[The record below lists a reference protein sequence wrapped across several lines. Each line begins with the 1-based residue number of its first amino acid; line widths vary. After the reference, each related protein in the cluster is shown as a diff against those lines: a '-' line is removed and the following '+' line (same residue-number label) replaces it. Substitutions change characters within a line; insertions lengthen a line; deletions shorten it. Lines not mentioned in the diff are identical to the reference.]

1 MKRSI
6 RALIFALAM
15 SAATGCGGSSSGA
28 PPSATQQ
35 LATVNFTVVLP
46 QPAANAARRSP
57 RYVSAATQSASII
70 VTPSG
75 GSAGAPTVVNCTTVC
90 SAQIQAP
97 VGSDTFAVTLF
108 AGQNATGAHLSTG
121 TVTQTIVLNQANTIT
136 VTLDGIVAGL
146 AVILSPNSLPDGT
159 PASVGV
165 TVNALDGAGDIIIAP
180 GVYANASGT
189 PITVTLTNSDD
200 LGATMLSQT
209 TLTAPTTG
217 ITLTYNGTTS
227 PTITITA
234 SAPGATSGSATLS
247 FTAGLGPVVLTP
259 STLNFLATGAQYAQM
274 TTASQTGFSGTFTT
288 STPPAGQPNSCSGIA
303 TIAPMSPPVF
313 SITPVGAGS
322 CYFTFTGGGGQT
334 ANLTVGVTT
343 TTVGGQ

>member
-70 VTPSG
+70 MTPNG

-90 SAQIQAP
+90 SAQIQAA

-108 AGQNATGAHLSTG
+108 AGQNATGAPLSTG
-121 TVTQTIVLNQANTIT
+121 TLTQTIVLNQANAIT
-136 VTLDGIVAGL
+136 VTLDGIVASL
-146 AVILSPNSLPDGT
+146 AVSLSPNSLPSGT
-159 PASVGV
+159 AATSNV
-165 TVNALDGAGDIIIAP
+165 TVNALDAAGDIIIAP

-200 LGATMLSQT
+200 LGATTLSQT

-217 ITLTYNGTTS
+217 ITLQYNGITS

-234 SAPGATSGSATLS
+234 SAPSATSGSATLS
-247 FTAGLGPVVLTP
+247 FTTSFGPVVLNP
-259 STLNFLATGAQYAQM
+259 SSLNFLATGANYTQT

-303 TIAPMSPPVF
+303 TIAPQSPPVF
-313 SITPVGAGS
+313 AITPVGAGS